1 MKNKE
6 KERIIHQFLSFK
18 ERNLRLIN
26 IVKIQIFV
34 FILWKKKRN
43 KYNDEIIDLEKHWT
57 IEKSSS
63 KLNDRQNQAN
73 NISWVSELRNQ
84 SQLLVFQQ
92 LFVPKHE
99 LENN

>member
-6 KERIIHQFLSFK
+6 KERIVRQFLSLK

>member
-1 MKNKE
+1 M
-6 KERIIHQFLSFK
+6 
-18 ERNLRLIN
+18 
-26 IVKIQIFV
+26 KIQIFV